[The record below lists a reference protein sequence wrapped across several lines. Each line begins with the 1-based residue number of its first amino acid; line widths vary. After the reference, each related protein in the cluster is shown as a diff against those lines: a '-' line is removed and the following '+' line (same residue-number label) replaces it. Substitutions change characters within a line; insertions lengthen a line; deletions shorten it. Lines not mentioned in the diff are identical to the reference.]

1 MYSVSGRVVAAS
13 SVVSEG
19 GATTVQFRFLK
30 NKKMV
35 NGGVNFPLNVSIHE
49 NNNRLDR

>member
-30 NKKMV
+30 IRKWSTEGSTFHLMCLFMKTT
-35 NGGVNFPLNVSIHE
+35 I
-49 NNNRLDR
+49 D